1 VSIIPRSSA
10 LGGFTL
16 FTPTDEQLE
25 SGLYTKRYLLDQIAV
40 ALGGYV
46 GEEIVYGE
54 DEVTTSASDDLQK
67 VQRIAHRMVSQ
78 WGFTVNRSADPDF
91 MVGWEA
97 PDAGPFSPRTMSP
110 DTESLI
116 DQRTKDI
123 VDGAYALCKA
133 TLIHHRPLLDALAD
147 ELVHKETVTHAELL
161 ELLEAVEKTG
171 PGPPHAGQRDV

>member
-1 VSIIPRSSA
+1 MVVAGIGWEEGLIHDTLGGA
-10 LGGFTL
+10 LGHDLNVCLPLRNARSPVNL
-16 FTPTDEQLE
+16 FPPGPVRAYAQ
-25 SGLYTKRYLLDQIAV
+25 
-40 ALGGYV
+40 
-46 GEEIVYGE
+46 
-54 DEVTTSASDDLQK
+54 

-78 WGFTVNRSADPDF
+78 WGFTANRSADPDF

-97 PDAGPFSPRTMSP
+97 PDAGPFSTRTMSP

-161 ELLEAVEKTG
+161 ELLEAVERTG
-171 PGPPHAGQRDV
+171 PGRLHTLANGMSEPPHTTHG